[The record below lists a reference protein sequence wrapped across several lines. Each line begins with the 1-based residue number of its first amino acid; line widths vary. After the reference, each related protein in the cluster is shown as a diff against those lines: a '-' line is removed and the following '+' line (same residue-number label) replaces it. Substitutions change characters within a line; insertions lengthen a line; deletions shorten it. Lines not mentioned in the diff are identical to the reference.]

1 MRLWTLSVCAATR
14 RRCFPILI
22 NLLSPRL
29 ASWKNLKSWSCRQ
42 LQAAERQRQL
52 RWHHQETAQRGMRAC
67 PANCGDKHQKGRRQS
82 TSKKREIARRCQS
95 EARTQWLNPPWQK
108 GSLSISSLNKSFFFR
123 WLIADTTAGGQ
134 CDRCFCICVF
144 SRWKY
149 LLHSIDDGT
158 PTNSSCELRK
168 LGIRPV
174 VKSSGIPSASLPIL
188 LVRFPT
194 EKSLRHVHE

>member
-108 GSLSISSLNKSFFFR
+108 GSLSISSLNKSFFFAG
-123 WLIADTTAGGQ
+123 LSLTPPLEVNAIDVFVFAYFPAENIYCIASMTARQ
-134 CDRCFCICVF
+134 RIRVVNWESWEFDRLWNLPEFPALHCRF
-144 SRWKY
+144 SLY
-149 LLHSIDDGT
+149 
-158 PTNSSCELRK
+158 
-168 LGIRPV
+168 
-174 VKSSGIPSASLPIL
+174 A
-188 LVRFPT
+188 FPP
-194 EKSLRHVHE
+194 KNL